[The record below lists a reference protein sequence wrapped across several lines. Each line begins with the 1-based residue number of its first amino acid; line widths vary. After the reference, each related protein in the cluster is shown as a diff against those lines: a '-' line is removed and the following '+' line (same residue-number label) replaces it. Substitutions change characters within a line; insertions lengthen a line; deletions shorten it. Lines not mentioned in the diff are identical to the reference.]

1 MTVEDQVQESLRVRV
16 VGPRVAVDEA
26 KEPLAR
32 GSQEVV
38 AAVVGGFG
46 ESRHVRRPL
55 QDRGQWVACLGAE
68 VQDGLPRIESLY
80 QEEIDPGVK
89 VLSGRKRRLGNVD
102 AEYAV
107 SSVGMSGD
115 VERTIT
121 AGNDRCVLH
130 DRAAG
135 DLA

>member
-1 MTVEDQVQESLRVRV
+1 MTVEDQVQKSLRLLI
-16 VGPRVAVDEA
+16 VGPRLAVDEA
-26 KEPLAR
+26 KEPFAR

-55 QDRGQWVACLGAE
+55 QDRGQCVACLGAE
-68 VQDGLPRIESLY
+68 VQDGLSRIESLH

-89 VLSGRKRRLGNVD
+89 VLSGRKRRPRDVD

-107 SSVGMSGD
+107 SSVGMSCD
-115 VERTIT
+115 V
-121 AGNDRCVLH
+121 A
-130 DRAAG
+130 
-135 DLA
+135 